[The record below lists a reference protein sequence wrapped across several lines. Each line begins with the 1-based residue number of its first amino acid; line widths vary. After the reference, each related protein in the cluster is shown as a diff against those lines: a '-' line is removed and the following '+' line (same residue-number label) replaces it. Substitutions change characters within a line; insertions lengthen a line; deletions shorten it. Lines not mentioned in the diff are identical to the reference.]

1 MVKCALYL
9 DDRTLTSGNVEKL
22 VEAAADWDRLSQVT
36 RLSTNHQKSQL
47 WGRTAAAAKY
57 LREQHFEFPVK
68 NEVEVL
74 GYYLGANPELSS
86 TLRGWPVS
94 KMGRQWRER

>member
-9 DDRTLTSGNVEKL
+9 DDRTLTSRNVEKL

-47 WGRTAAAAKY
+47 WGSGEIPERTA
-57 LREQHFEFPVK
+57 F
-68 NEVEVL
+68 
-74 GYYLGANPELSS
+74 
-86 TLRGWPVS
+86 
-94 KMGRQWRER
+94 